1 MFLNSAVQPCHH
13 SLRSEAVACC
23 LSVTHWGWRGYLKCC
38 CMLLWKDTANFVRG
52 LLSCRDLNVRKAGL
66 GRERIMMTGE
76 VWVRPWT
83 LMMCDT
89 ALSLTDNSS
98 TMKVSLK
105 QNNKALAL
113 ALNAEKANA
122 QRLTQEK
129 TILQK
134 EVKQCHFQNAALR
147 HRLSFLVRH
156 SLCLAWGG
164 VVGKV
169 SCICISAVG
178 GLSCCCWMSGF
189 STYRKDCHSFA
200 YFCFQAVFSP
210 EHASG

>member
-1 MFLNSAVQPCHH
+1 
-13 SLRSEAVACC
+13 
-23 LSVTHWGWRGYLKCC
+23 
-38 CMLLWKDTANFVRG
+38 MLLWKDAANFLRG
-52 LLSCRDLNVRKAGL
+52 LLNYRDLNLRKAGL
-66 GRERIMMTGE
+66 GRERIMMVGE
-76 VWVRPWT
+76 VWMRPWM

-134 EVKQCHFQNAALR
+134 EVKQCHFQNAVLR
-147 HRLSFLVRH
+147 HRLSFLVWH
-156 SLCLAWGG
+156 SLWLTWRG

-169 SCICISAVG
+169 SCTSISAVG
-178 GLSCCCWMSGF
+178 GLSCCC
-189 STYRKDCHSFA
+189 
-200 YFCFQAVFSP
+200 
-210 EHASG
+210 